1 MSDYN
6 IPAELAY
13 TADDEWVR
21 NDGENVAVG
30 VTDFAQEQLGDI
42 VFVEVPP
49 AGTAV
54 TRGEAFGVI
63 ESVKAVSDLKS
74 PVSGEVVRVND
85 QLEDTPEIVNGDCY
99 GSGWMLEIRL
109 SDPAELEQLLDAD
122 TYMQSIK
129 ERSD

>member
-21 NDGENVAVG
+21 NDGETVAVG

-85 QLEDTPEIVNGDCY
+85 QLEDTPETVNGDCY

-109 SDPAELEQLLDAD
+109 SDPAELDQLLDAA
-122 TYMQSIK
+122 TYKQSIK